1 MELFQENQ
9 REKKGINTTFLGA
22 LFIALLLI
30 GAGIYFLS
38 RQPSFDEQKTK
49 ILEGS
54 FLEGSPQFADIT
66 KDILIETD
74 LDKTIQSPTVF
85 GTVMMAISG
94 KIRNKGNKTIN
105 GLEVNVAVI
114 TRKNEVLKEKRV
126 LVVPLQQ
133 PTLEPGQTIPITLTL
148 DGFSK
153 EDDRA
158 NIRWKVTAIRTAN

>member
-1 MELFQENQ
+1 MELFEDKQK
-9 REKKGINTTFLGA
+9 EKKGFNTTFLLAIVIGF
-22 LFIALLLI
+22 LVI
-30 GAGIYFLS
+30 GAGIFLLS
-38 RQPSFDEQKTK
+38 RQPSFDEQKVK

-54 FLEGSPQFADIT
+54 FLEGTPEFTEIT

-85 GTVMMAISG
+85 GTIMMGISG
-94 KIRNKGNKTIN
+94 KIHNKGSKTIN
-105 GLEVNVAVI
+105 GLEVNVAVV

-133 PTLEPGQTIPITLTL
+133 PTLEPKQTIPITLTL